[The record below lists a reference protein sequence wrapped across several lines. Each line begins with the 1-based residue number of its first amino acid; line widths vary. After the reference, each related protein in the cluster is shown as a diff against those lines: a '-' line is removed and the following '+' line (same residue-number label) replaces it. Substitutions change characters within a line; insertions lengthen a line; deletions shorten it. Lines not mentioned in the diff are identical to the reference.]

1 MCENW
6 KVALNPY
13 AFTPRFETEMC
24 EDRAVLNNYVF
35 TPRSEMSII
44 PPNHEFSSQ
53 RNMIYSDGI
62 WLIGYLRTR
71 VFKNAGI

>member
-24 EDRAVLNNYVF
+24 EDRAVLNNSVF

-53 RNMIYSDGI
+53 RNTIYSDGI
-62 WLIGYLRTR
+62 RLSGYLRTR